1 MRHPRSHQQQQ
12 QQGHSRRANGGHKRR
27 SQQHQQQPVEF
38 PPLSDD
44 SEYDLMH
51 SSSTATITHP
61 PPYTTQNIT
70 GSTQFVGNSS
80 LQSIRTDEYYH
91 PASFP
96 GYTVVQI
103 ANGGEEQALLARV
116 THHRQ
121 EDGQPSR
128 HAAVLLVSRHAFPPN
143 YSWQCV
149 ESSQLEPLV
158 DQTFVF
164 STNVPLSLQSVDG
177 ISVTDVWIHR
187 AQVDNVTVHAVVE
200 VSRNG
205 LRTAVSIEHDSKG
218 LVVSAD
224 RSRWEWPRDCV
235 RAKLFV
241 TLPAHVSGVES
252 VPRLNVETGPGR
264 LSGLNVGE
272 LALND
277 LYVNMRNG
285 VVQMRELALQG
296 NLQVTTS
303 NGRVNATRLAA
314 PAGKIEFVST
324 NAMISL
330 QDIQADE
337 LCAATTNGAIGAN
350 DLHANRMIS
359 LKTTNSPVTVH
370 GLRAQHAVEVTTS
383 NGMIRGD
390 VASTHG
396 PINLATSNAGIN
408 AQVSGLAGGGRI
420 TSTKVKTTNGVV
432 DIGFIGVFG
441 NFDVHTTNGRASVS
455 GSPSE
460 MIKLRGQMNMRKTG
474 WFGED
479 AEAANGNIT
488 VASTNS
494 QVKVIF
500 AV

>member
-1 MRHPRSHQQQQ
+1 MDNQ
-12 QQGHSRRANGGHKRR
+12 
-27 SQQHQQQPVEF
+27 
-38 PPLSDD
+38 
-44 SEYDLMH
+44 
-51 SSSTATITHP
+51 ATTVDHLECK
-61 PPYTTQNIT
+61 YAEWQL
-70 GSTQFVGNSS
+70 V
-80 LQSIRTDEYYH
+80 
-91 PASFP
+91 
-96 GYTVVQI
+96 TVV
-103 ANGGEEQALLARV
+103 AVRNVA
-116 THHRQ
+116 
-121 EDGQPSR
+121 
-128 HAAVLLVSRHAFPPN
+128 AAVLLVSRHAFPPN
-143 YSWQCV
+143 YSWQCM

-164 STNVPLSLQSVDG
+164 STNGPLSLLSVDG

-205 LRTAVSIEHDSKG
+205 LGTAVSVEHDNKG

-264 LSGLNVGE
+264 LSGLDVGE
-272 LALND
+272 LALHD

-337 LCAATTNGAIGAN
+337 LYAATTNGAIGAN

-370 GLRAQHAVEVTTS
+370 GLRAQHAAEVTTS

-396 PINLATSNAGIN
+396 PINLVTSNAGIN
-408 AQVSGLAGGGRI
+408 AQISGLAGGGRI

-479 AEAANGNIT
+479 AEAAKGNIT